1 MKLDVRAVLADA
13 WAMWRTDRELL
24 FRITAAFFFLPQFA
38 MLLML
43 PAMPPMVMTPEMTEA
58 DQLALANKI
67 MTWASSY
74 GGWYLAGAM
83 VVQAGSLLVL
93 MLYLQRD
100 NPTLGDA
107 IRRSAGLFPRYLLAM
122 ILVGMPLGI
131 GLLTLILLLPAF
143 YLLGRL
149 IAVGPVLAGEQ
160 PMSVTRS
167 LSRSWALTVGNGFVL
182 AGLASL
188 TILGGAILAAP
199 FTLID
204 KTLRTDAPNQIAIAL
219 ADAGAA
225 AVTAMALLATILIQI
240 AAYRRLVANKGI

>member
-1 MKLDVRAVLADA
+1 MRFDVKAVLTEA
-13 WAMWRTDRELL
+13 WAMWRADRDLL
-24 FRITAAFFFLPQFA
+24 FRITALFFFLPQFGIM
-38 MLLML
+38 MLL
-43 PAMPPMVMTPEMTEA
+43 PTMPVLAVTPEMSEA

-67 MTWASSY
+67 MAWITSY
-74 GGWYLAGAM
+74 GGWYLLGAM
-83 VVQAGSLLVL
+83 IVQIGSLVVL

-100 NPTLGDA
+100 RPLLGDA
-107 IRRSAGLFPRYLLAM
+107 IRRSLWLFPRYLLAM

-131 GLLTLILLLPAF
+131 GMMTLVLLLPAF

-149 IAVGPVLAGEQ
+149 IAVGPVLASEQ
-160 PMSVTRS
+160 PVSVTRG
-167 LSRSWALTVGNGFVL
+167 LSRSWALTRGNGFVL

-204 KTLRTDAPNQIAIAL
+204 KSLRADAPNQLAIAL

-225 AVTAMALLATILIQI
+225 AVTAIALLATILIQI
-240 AAYRRLVANKGI
+240 AAYRRLVASKGM

>member
-24 FRITAAFFFLPQFA
+24 FRIMAAFFFLPQFG

-43 PAMPPMVMTPEMTEA
+43 PAMPILAVTPEMSEA

-67 MTWASSY
+67 MAWVSAY
-74 GGWYLAGAM
+74 GGWYLAGAI
-83 VVQAGSLLVL
+83 VVQAGSLVVL

-100 NPTLGDA
+100 RPILGDT
-107 IRRSAGLFPRYLLAM
+107 IRRSLWLFPRYLLAM

-131 GLLTLILLLPAF
+131 GVLTFVLLLPAF
-143 YLLGRL
+143 YLAGRL

-167 LSRSWALTVGNGFVL
+167 LSRSWALTRGNGFAL
-182 AGLASL
+182 AALASL

-204 KTLRTDAPNQIAIAL
+204 KSLRADAPNQIAIAL

-225 AVTAMALLATILIQI
+225 AVMAIALLATILVQI
-240 AAYRRLVANKGI
+240 AAYRRLVASKGM